1 MTATSVMDAHI
12 YHAELTPLPISMKC
26 GGAVAGCRP
35 MKPTMRSS
43 EQSLEK
49 VVSDQQHS
57 LPAPLRDTVYRR
69 TVVGQK
75 ELVSPSV
82 PLAPDDRRLLGVLT
96 GFTSL
101 DALLALLRP
110 TTAPDQMIARLLEL
124 GLMEPVEEAIL

>member
-1 MTATSVMDAHI
+1 
-12 YHAELTPLPISMKC
+12 
-26 GGAVAGCRP
+26 
-35 MKPTMRSS
+35 MRSS

-57 LPAPLRDTVYRR
+57 LPALLLDTVYRR

-82 PLAPDDRRLLGVLT
+82 ALAPDDRRLLGVLT
-96 GFTSL
+96 CFTSL